1 MGLLACAMRLIL
13 RSYWRRE
20 LGSEDA
26 IAHARSEWRSKGRS
40 RVAPSCC
47 PRKLVGVVALW
58 PMPSESTKTLTSPIL
73 VVGREA
79 KGTSALRSK
88 VAIVHAIVMA
98 KIRITAANER
108 RSLQTHGQISS
119 SARSTILNLHREV
132 FLSTLGQEPR
142 QLVVESFRLA
152 DASTLLAFTIRV
164 KKARCTI
171 LGAELLSC
179 SWTQTNTS
187 FVIRVANPLHTTLPP
202 ACATL
207 RLHILDDPVVC
218 HHLDLNTLLK
228 VVNVPSL
235 QAHDFHH
242 PAIHRSLLCV
252 GRFRLSVRV
261 QPIEDVKS
269 TPKPRKV
276 GIDHRIPLAKVH
288 ATPTSTSK
296 TSSTSASKTT
306 SVASLGAYMPKQTHQ
321 KPQVVHGSDR

>member
-47 PRKLVGVVALW
+47 PRKLVRVVALW
-58 PMPSESTKTLTSPIL
+58 PMPSESTKTLTSPVL

-88 VAIVHAIVMA
+88 VAIMHAIVMS
-98 KIRITAANER
+98 KIRNATANER
-108 RSLQTHGQISS
+108 GTLQAHGQISS
-119 SARSTILNLHREV
+119 STRSTVLDLHGEV
-132 FLSTLGQEPR
+132 FLSTLGQKPR

-164 KKARCTI
+164 KEARCTI
-171 LGAELLSC
+171 LGAELLSGG
-179 SWTQTNTS
+179 WTQANTFS
-187 FVIRVANPLHTTLPP
+187 IIRVTNPLHTTLPP
-202 ACATL
+202 ACPTL

-218 HHLDLNTLLK
+218 HHLDLHTLLK

-235 QAHDFHH
+235 QALNFHH
-242 PAIHRSLLCV
+242 SAIRRSLFSKGRCRLCV
-252 GRFRLSVRV
+252 GV
-261 QPIEDVKS
+261 QPVEDVES

-276 GIDHRIPLAKVH
+276 WIDHRIPLAKVH
-288 ATPTSTSK
+288 STPTSTSK

-306 SVASLGAYMPKQTHQ
+306 SKASLGANMPKQAHQ
-321 KPQVVHGSDR
+321 RPQVIHGFD

>member
-47 PRKLVGVVALW
+47 PRKLVRVVALW

-88 VAIVHAIVMA
+88 VPIVHAIVMA

-152 DASTLLAFTIRV
+152 DTSTLLAFTIRV
-164 KKARCTI
+164 KETRCTI
-171 LGAELLSC
+171 LGAELLSG
-179 SWTQTNTS
+179 SWTKANTFS
-187 FVIRVANPLHTTLPP
+187 VIRITNSLHTTLPP

-207 RLHILDDPVVC
+207 RLHVLDDPVVC
-218 HHLDLNTLLK
+218 HHLDLHTLLK

-235 QAHDFHH
+235 QTLDFHH
-242 PAIHRSLLCV
+242 PTIRRSLLCV
-252 GRFRLSVRV
+252 RRCRLRV
-261 QPIEDVKS
+261 WIQPIEDVKS

-276 GIDHRIPLAKVH
+276 WIDHRIPLSKVH
-288 ATPTSTSK
+288 STPTSDPK
-296 TSSTSASKTT
+296 TTSTSASIAT
-306 SVASLGAYMPKQTHQ
+306 SE
-321 KPQVVHGSDR
+321 GSI